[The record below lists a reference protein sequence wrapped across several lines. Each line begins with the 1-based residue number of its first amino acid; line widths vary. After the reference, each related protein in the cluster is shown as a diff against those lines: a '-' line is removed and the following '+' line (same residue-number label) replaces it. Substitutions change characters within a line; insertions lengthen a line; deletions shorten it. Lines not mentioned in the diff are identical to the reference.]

1 MIDVANV
8 RPLHEI
14 FGPDWRREDA
24 MRLWEPE
31 VRAQLLVEETRAQR
45 QALTLALNAIARA
58 MMPRRRTN
66 GAYRLGEMACFY
78 QARQVACVGKA
89 NRAQLDA
96 LFAEPELHSSSG
108 PTYQYPLATFSG
120 IAWREPVTDH
130 NAIDCCRQCRYLAEC
145 YESVVKRDGFAWCE
159 VVLESE
165 LIPEGAL
172 YG

>member
-1 MIDVANV
+1 VIDVANV
-8 RPLHEI
+8 RPLHAI

-58 MMPRRRTN
+58 MMPRRRTS
-66 GAYRLGEMACFY
+66 GAYRLGEMARFY
-78 QARQVACVGKA
+78 QGRQVACVGKT

-96 LFAEPELHSSSG
+96 LFAEPEVQVASA
-108 PTYQYPLATFSG
+108 PAYRYPLVTFSG
-120 IAWREPVTDH
+120 TAWREPVTNH
-130 NAIDCCRQCRYLAEC
+130 NAANYCRQCRYLAEC
-145 YESVVKRDGFAWCE
+145 YQTVTERDGFAWCE
-159 VVLESE
+159 IVLENE
-165 LIPEGAL
+165 LIPEVVL